1 MIKWSSMSFAN
12 ISHSPEVD
20 LPEQADYD
28 CPPDVISLIEEYH
41 QGLHT
46 VLVSKQTGRSKYK
59 PVGKIECQKKGDRH
73 SRPEATPDE
82 LAEYVMQ
89 WIQYEIEE
97 SDEPGNYRMSLKGP
111 PGKGRFDKS
120 KHIDL
125 RDEDGIARSKDM
137 LNEGDML
144 EQQSAYI
151 GELHSQLSGMVDLV
165 LGSYKV
171 VVGENREMM
180 KILSEATRKHG
191 EIESNR
197 LAHQLN
203 MKIHEDE
210 VAAEDA
216 EAERS
221 MQKFREGLGVF
232 KDTNAAEELIRAL
245 AKKIKGKEEAEARS
259 SPSAPGAP
267 STPAPET
274 PVTSV
279 VPVDAPE
286 SKEDSKKKK
295 KAGKKAAKKGR
306 FKKAKGAKGAKK
318 EEPEDEPLEDLADID
333 AETLEEGRRMVMERP
348 LVTAAEA
355 FKMSVNQKSQWGLL
369 RKALTNQQSDILDE
383 IFAATTDDEVTAL
396 AQKLY
401 NAKGLLKLGSLRKNL
416 DPQQQALISMVMSEI
431 ER

>member
-1 MIKWSSMSFAN
+1 MSFAN

-46 VLVSKQTGRSKYK
+46 VLISKQTGRSKYK
-59 PVGKIECQKKGDRH
+59 PVGKIDCQKKGDRH

-97 SDEPGNYRMSLKGP
+97 SDDPGNYRMSLKGP

-191 EIESNR
+191 EIEANR

-216 EAERS
+216 DAERS

-245 AKKIKGKEEAEARS
+245 AKKIKGKEDAEARAS
-259 SPSAPGAP
+259 QAASTAPAA
-267 STPAPET
+267 PAPAT
-274 PVTSV
+274 PVTTP
-279 VPVDAPE
+279 VPVSTSEA
-286 SKEDSKKKK
+286 KEDTKKKK
-295 KAGKKAAKKGR
+295 KGGKKAAKKGR

-318 EEPEDEPLEDLADID
+318 GEPEAESPEELEEID
-333 AETLEEGRRMVMERP
+333 AETLAEGRRMVMERP

-369 RKALTNQQSDILDE
+369 RKTLTDEQSDILDE
-383 IFAATTDDEVTAL
+383 IFAATTDEEVTMF

-401 NAKGLLKLGSLRKNL
+401 EAKGLLKLGGLRKNL
-416 DPQQQALISMVMSEI
+416 DPQQQALIGMVMSEI
-431 ER
+431 KQ

>member
-1 MIKWSSMSFAN
+1 MSFAN

-20 LPEQADYD
+20 LPDQADYD
-28 CPPDVISLIEEYH
+28 CPPDCISVIEEYH

-46 VLVSKQTGRSKYK
+46 IVISKQTGRSKYK
-59 PVGKIECQKKGDRH
+59 PIGKIDCQKKGDRH

-97 SDEPGNYRMSLKGP
+97 SDDPGNYRFTLNGP
-111 PGKGRFDKS
+111 PGKGRFSKS
-120 KHIDL
+120 KHVDL

-191 EIESNR
+191 EIEANR

-245 AKKIKGKEEAEARS
+245 AKKIKGKEDAEAK
-259 SPSAPGAP
+259 AAAGAP
-267 STPAPET
+267 TAPTRPTETASPT
-274 PVTSV
+274 PVNSAV
-279 VPVDAPE
+279 AVPASE
-286 SKEDSKKKK
+286 SKEDPKKKK
-295 KAGKKAAKKGR
+295 KAAKKAGKKGR
-306 FKKAKGAKGAKK
+306 FKKAKGAKGATK
-318 EEPEDEPLEDLADID
+318 EEPEAEPLEDLDDID
-333 AETLEEGRRMVMERP
+333 AETREEGRRMVTERP

-355 FKMSVNQKSQWGLL
+355 FKMSVNIKSQWGLL
-369 RKALTNQQSDILDE
+369 RKTLTNEQSDILDE
-383 IFAATTDDEVTAL
+383 IFAATTDDEVTAP

-401 NAKGLLKLGSLRKNL
+401 DAKGLLKLGGLRKHL